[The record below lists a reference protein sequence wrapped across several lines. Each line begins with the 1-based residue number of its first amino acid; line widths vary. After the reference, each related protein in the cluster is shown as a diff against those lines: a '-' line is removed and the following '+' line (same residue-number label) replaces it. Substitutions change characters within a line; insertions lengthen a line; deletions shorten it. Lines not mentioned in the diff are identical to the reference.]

1 MNVLAQDADV
11 EDFLSGEMKRLSASG
26 NLTKRTA
33 VRLAIANAITSGILK
48 KGTLIPTE
56 KRLTQVMGISL
67 GTVQA
72 ALQQLQQSSVII
84 RRRGHGS
91 RVASNE
97 AFGREAW
104 HFRLLQKENGQPLRI
119 SKVDVEIESTHSV
132 GSWSKFFG
140 GSEKF
145 IRVRRRMIMGDNI
158 NIGAEMLLP
167 STLVP
172 GMAKITPDELKM
184 ISIRRF
190 LTERYDILVSRADHQ
205 IDVIHIDD
213 FDAKRYDLL
222 LGMEAFEIIA
232 NAYLSDG
239 QPGYWLRI
247 VAPCRKCRVTL

>member
-1 MNVLAQDADV
+1 
-11 EDFLSGEMKRLSASG
+11 
-26 NLTKRTA
+26 
-33 VRLAIANAITSGILK
+33 
-48 KGTLIPTE
+48 
-56 KRLTQVMGISL
+56 
-67 GTVQA
+67 
-72 ALQQLQQSSVII
+72 
-84 RRRGHGS
+84 
-91 RVASNE
+91 
-97 AFGREAW
+97 
-104 HFRLLQKENGQPLRI
+104 
-119 SKVDVEIESTHSV
+119 
-132 GSWSKFFG
+132 
-140 GSEKF
+140 
-145 IRVRRRMIMGDNI
+145 MGDNI

-167 STLVP
+167 SNLVP

-190 LTERYDILVSRADHQ
+190 LAERYDILVSRADHQ

>member
-1 MNVLAQDADV
+1 MNILAQSADV

-48 KGTLIPTE
+48 KGTLIPAE
-56 KRLTQVMGISL
+56 KRLAQVMGISL

-72 ALQQLQQSSVII
+72 ALQQLQQFGIII

-104 HFRLLQKENGQPLRI
+104 HFRLLQKESGQPLRI
-119 SKVDVEIESTHSV
+119 SQAKVEIESAYSV

-140 GSEKF
+140 GVEKF
-145 IRVRRRMIMGDNI
+145 VRIRRCMIMGDNI
-158 NIGAEMLLP
+158 TIGAEMLLP
-167 STLVP
+167 ATLVP
-172 GMAKITPDELKM
+172 GMAKIAPDELKM

-190 LTERYDILVSRADHQ
+190 LAERYDILVSRADHQ
-205 IDVIHIDD
+205 IEVINIDD
-213 FDAKRYDLL
+213 FDAKRYNLK
-222 LGMEAFEIIA
+222 LGMESFEIIA

-247 VAPCRKCRVTL
+247 LAPCKKCRVTL